1 MRARLVPV
9 CVLILCCSL
18 FGSISMAMA
27 EPLPELEV
35 NQCKLQE
42 SSPTKA
48 ELPMDV
54 LETAIFQATIIPC
67 TTADDCPCAAPA
79 CACVTILGPPRC
91 ICQTSLC
98 CFGGACP

>member
-18 FGSISMAMA
+18 SGSISMAMA

-35 NQCKLQE
+35 NQCNLEE

-54 LETAIFQATIIPC
+54 LEAVIFQATSC
-67 TTADDCPCAAPA
+67 TTADDCPCPAPA
-79 CACVTILGPPRC
+79 CGCVTFRGSNFCL
-91 ICQTSLC
+91 CQTSLC